1 MALSLCGQ
9 AASYE
14 RRSEIQQNIGIKL
27 IGKLNIDRGST
38 VLDLGCGTGYL
49 TKLLSDKVGPEGKVV
64 AVDPDSERLKIARE
78 KYAANNIDY
87 IQADADTFPV
97 ANYNLI
103 YCNQAIHWFSDIKGA
118 LKRVFDNL
126 SPGGQ
131 FAFTTAYNIE
141 SSTKVEEYKLMDRIF
156 GPDIYNKIV
165 VSRLTFLRE
174 EEYKILAV
182 DCGFSQVIMDTDTQ
196 MHEWETIDDVID
208 ALHGWWQ
215 GILDISNTN
224 DKIFQEIKKE
234 CEEKGGPALK
244 MYRTYLYVILTK

>member
-1 MALSLCGQ
+1 MAVSLGGQ

-14 RRSEIQQNIGIKL
+14 NRSEVQQNIGIKL

-87 IQADADTFPV
+87 IQADADTFPG
-97 ANYNLI
+97 ANYDFI
-103 YCNQAIHWFSDIKGA
+103 YCNQAIHWFPDIKGA

-131 FAFTTAYNIE
+131 FAFTSVIFD
-141 SSTKVEEYKLMDRIF
+141 SSHKGEPEEHKLIDRVY
-156 GPDIYNKIV
+156 GPVTYF
-165 VSRLTFLRE
+165 LT
-174 EEYKILAV
+174 
-182 DCGFSQVIMDTDTQ
+182 
-196 MHEWETIDDVID
+196 
-208 ALHGWWQ
+208 
-215 GILDISNTN
+215 
-224 DKIFQEIKKE
+224 
-234 CEEKGGPALK
+234 
-244 MYRTYLYVILTK
+244 